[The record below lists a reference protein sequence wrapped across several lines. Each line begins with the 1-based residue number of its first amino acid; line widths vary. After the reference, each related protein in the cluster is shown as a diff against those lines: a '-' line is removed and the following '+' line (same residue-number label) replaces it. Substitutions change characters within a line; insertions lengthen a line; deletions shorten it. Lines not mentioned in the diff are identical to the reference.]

1 MPTKKEA
8 VDYFLKN
15 GVNHPEAM
23 EEEVKEMEKMFL
35 HRHKTLGED
44 NHSYHAEGYVDYEPP
59 PAPEPEPEPSP
70 PPK

>member
-15 GVNHPEAM
+15 GVNLPEAM
-23 EEEVKEMEKMFL
+23 KEEKKEMDKIFL

-44 NHSYHAEGYVDYEPP
+44 NLVYHSDEYVDYEPP
-59 PAPEPEPEPSP
+59 APEPAPAPA
-70 PPK
+70 PKGAV

>member
-15 GVNHPEAM
+15 GVNHPKAM

-44 NHSYHAEGYVDYEPP
+44 NHSYHSGEVFNYEPP
-59 PAPEPEPEPSP
+59 PAPEPEPEGF
-70 PPK
+70 

>member
-23 EEEVKEMEKMFL
+23 KEEQKKMDKMFL

-44 NHSYHAEGYVDYEPP
+44 NHVYHAEGYVDYEPP
-59 PAPEPEPEPSP
+59 EPDSGGEGF
-70 PPK
+70 

>member
-23 EEEVKEMEKMFL
+23 KEERDEMEKMFL

-44 NHSYHAEGYVDYEPP
+44 NHSYFSGEVFSYEPP
-59 PAPEPEPEPSP
+59 EPAPEPEPEPA
-70 PPK
+70 PK